1 MQSGDGE
8 ESSSDAGASDTE
20 GEPRAKQEPLD
31 YDDAAAAALP
41 NSNGALPHNFPNL
54 LNLPGTSQHS
64 ALSRLPPNY
73 CFCYNELFNLT
84 GFPGL
89 PGPSGMPDNFGK

>member
-1 MQSGDGE
+1 MSNVLLSVTQSGDGE

-54 LNLPGTSQHS
+54 LNLPGMSQRQVS
-64 ALSRLPPNY
+64 LVYS
-73 CFCYNELFNLT
+73 
-84 GFPGL
+84 
-89 PGPSGMPDNFGK
+89 